1 MNHTCFILTEE
12 ERQTKKPMQKFS
24 GYIFFDYEC
33 MNDNGEH
40 IPNLIVADKICV
52 ECLKT
57 WQVQN
62 EHCANK
68 CGLKTFQ
75 NNDDFCLWLLAQEH
89 FTCIAHNL
97 RAYDGLFIMKYLANN
112 RLPND
117 RSPNVNILQ
126 CKLMSIQCDKIKLI
140 DSYNFL
146 PFALSKFSKTFGL
159 EDDQYQKGFFP
170 HLANVPANQNK
181 IFPKLPIIDEYGC
194 KFMNTND
201 NKRFM
206 DWYAV
211 NKNQVFN
218 LNQELLNYC
227 KSDVKILKQGCLTFR
242 ELFMQITQEND
253 NGIDPFQYAIT
264 LPSVCHYVFRK
275 MFMPSESIAL
285 VADHGFDPTQ
295 SHSHKQ
301 ILWLKIMALSQ
312 NIYIKHVYNSKNE
325 FKIGK
330 YPVDGYCAETDTVF
344 QFQGCFH
351 HGCRTCF
358 KPETYNPWR
367 RQSMGYVYKETQER
381 SHFIKTQVKNFVEIW
396 EHEWDDMVKNNLDGI
411 QDIIK
416 ELDVKPALRPRDALY
431 GGRTNAAKLYHE
443 CCSRQKIKYY
453 DITSLYPFVQKTC
466 KYPIGAPRIITE
478 NFSKTED
485 YFGLIHCKILAPR
498 KLLFPI
504 LPTRIDCKLV
514 FALCSSC
521 VLEKSPECVGH
532 TKEQRML
539 EGTWVTEEV
548 KLAIRHGY
556 IVEKI
561 YSVWHWDQT
570 DQYDPETKTG
580 GLFTGYVNMF
590 LKIKQEASG
599 FPKWCKT
606 EDDVTKY
613 LNDYYENE
621 GIHLDRHKIVKN
633 EGLRSIAKLLLNS
646 MWEVIVCKPTKSNTR
661 WSITSKN
668 FTKFF

>member
-1 MNHTCFILTEE
+1 MIQHPLDQPCTVQDLQELERKLEHYQFCIVSVENEYEFIYEGPERRSKIILVHYKDHFSFLKSLPAFFGNKHYCMKCKQRYNNFNYHKCNNVCKICQNRSCEQIDEKLLCIGCNQLCFGIFCLSQHEANVCSKMDRCEICNKFKTKIHKCNGRWCLNCKTMVEMNHTCFILTEE

-146 PFALSKFSKTFGL
+146 PFALSQFSKTFGL

-181 IFPKLPIIDEYGC
+181 IFPKLPTFDEYGC

-201 NKRFM
+201 KKRFM

-227 KSDVKILKQGCLTFR
+227 KSDVKILKHGCLTFR

-253 NGIDPFQYAIT
+253 NGIDPFQCAIT
-264 LPSVCHYVFRK
+264 LPSVCHYVYRK

-396 EHEWDDMVKNNLDGI
+396 EHEWDDMVKRLNDM
-411 QDIIK
+411 
-416 ELDVKPALRPRDALY
+416 VKMA
-431 GGRTNAAKLYHE
+431 
-443 CCSRQKIKYY
+443 
-453 DITSLYPFVQKTC
+453 
-466 KYPIGAPRIITE
+466 
-478 NFSKTED
+478 SKT
-485 YFGLIHCKILAPR
+485 
-498 KLLFPI
+498 
-504 LPTRIDCKLV
+504 
-514 FALCSSC
+514 S
-521 VLEKSPECVGH
+521 
-532 TKEQRML
+532 
-539 EGTWVTEEV
+539 
-548 KLAIRHGY
+548 
-556 IVEKI
+556 
-561 YSVWHWDQT
+561 
-570 DQYDPETKTG
+570 
-580 GLFTGYVNMF
+580 
-590 LKIKQEASG
+590 
-599 FPKWCKT
+599 
-606 EDDVTKY
+606 
-613 LNDYYENE
+613 
-621 GIHLDRHKIVKN
+621 
-633 EGLRSIAKLLLNS
+633 
-646 MWEVIVCKPTKSNTR
+646 
-661 WSITSKN
+661 SKN
-668 FTKFF
+668 WM